1 MALEEQLPA
10 ETLEE
15 AVEELAIDEDEDDRA
30 PATGPPST
38 IHQKRQAQKAKFDQW
53 LRSDAA
59 QATMHSKRKEAAEEV
74 DNDRLTMQALINRQ
88 QSVEIVKN
96 PRDYQLELFERA
108 KKENTIAVLDT
119 GSGKTLIAVL
129 LLRWIIDQELE
140 FRASGKPPKVAFFLV
155 ASVTLVFQQFAVLE
169 TNLDHK
175 VARFYGGMNIDTWSK
190 AVWDEHFANNKVI
203 VCTADI
209 LLQCLAQGYITIAQI
224 NLLVFDEAHHTKK
237 NHAYAR
243 IIKDYYLAESDKSQ
257 RPRVFG
263 MTASPVD
270 AKVDV
275 DEAAL
280 ELETLLHSRI
290 ATAQDMSLAAVL
302 KKKNELVI
310 HYGPLRGPFD
320 TEFLSLIMERFGH
333 LKIYSKIFSTAR
345 TVAADLG
352 PWCADHY
359 LVEAFAEKRR
369 ARYEAAVS
377 RDFLSESAGRPMS
390 ELDNKLED
398 VDNACVYASYRWKI
412 SNFQYDQELSAKVE
426 NLVALLSREFE
437 RPTSSRCLV
446 FCDKR
451 HTARLLALA
460 FQRRAPPHLK
470 VGFLIGAG
478 NSDIDEDNFTV
489 YQQAVTMADF
499 RTGKLN
505 CLFATSV
512 AEEGLD
518 VPDCNLVIRFDLYKT
533 MVQYVQSRGRARQ
546 DNSKFIHMVERNNS
560 IHNQLLSEVRLQEQ
574 AMKNFC
580 NRLPEDRL
588 LDAGDDV
595 LDNMLSK
602 EKAYRTYMEPSTK
615 AKLTYN
621 NCLVYLANFVSAI
634 PTDDKEPQHPTF
646 VVTSSGSKFVGE
658 VLLPPTAPINSAVG
672 LPHTKK
678 SLAKRAAAFEMCL
691 QLRKKAY
698 LDQHF
703 LPTYVKKLPALR
715 NALMAVNTK
724 KTYQYIMRTKPE
736 IWEQTKGIVP
746 TELYVT
752 VITFPNGLGR
762 RCRPLALLT
771 KTPLPQLPVFS
782 VFLNDGTE
790 APVKSLTTS
799 LPVSVDEKIL
809 GKLTKFTLRVFNDV
823 FGKEYEEKIE
833 HLSYWLAPT
842 DITQPS
848 HGETTS
854 TDLDRQ
860 LLDEVAANGG
870 YKWTPDMPPAELL
883 DRFIWDKWDRSRR
896 FFSQRLAPE
905 YKPTDPVPEGS
916 AKISGAAG
924 RRAPMMKS
932 ILEYSNA
939 MFKNTREKFKD
950 IWDLDQP
957 VFQAEKI
964 PLRRN
969 YLATPNTAEF
979 KDGLTAYLCPQP
991 LVISVLPAPIAAS
1004 CLVWPAIIWRIES
1017 YLIAIE
1023 AAQLVGVSCD
1033 PSMALEAVTKDSD
1046 NSGDHHG
1053 EAKVNFQH
1061 GMGNNYERLEF
1072 IGDTF
1077 LKTATTLSIYIQN
1090 PNDNEFD
1097 FHVKRGVMLQNKNL
1111 FEVAKQLKLYEFVRS
1126 KAFSRRLWYPEGM
1139 NLLEGR
1145 GAKTTE
1151 EIEAE
1156 THNASHH
1163 NLGDKTIADVCEAMI
1178 GAAFVTHD
1186 KPGAWDRT
1194 QWDDA
1199 VRAVTKLVGSEDHLM
1214 MKWDDYQASYELPAY
1229 QVQESTASQRDM
1241 AEKVELEHPYH
1252 FIYPRLLRSAF
1263 LHPSQPFVWE
1273 RVPNYQRLEFLGDA
1287 LLDMAS
1293 ICHIFYKYPDKDPQW
1308 LTEHKM
1314 AMIGNRCL
1322 GMIAV
1327 TIGFHKHLRHH
1338 HNTIEHQIRDY
1349 ATELM
1354 EAKCTSNGAKDY
1366 WVAVSEPPKCLADIV
1381 EAYIGAMFIDSGF
1394 DYNTVQNFFD
1404 MHIQPHFEDLT
1415 LYDTYANNHP
1425 CTHLHNLLDTAY
1437 GCQDYRLF
1445 ARELPAV
1452 SNEEKKEVVAAVMIH
1467 DEVIAHSKGKSGR
1480 YARLRAAKLALEKVD
1495 GLAPYEYRARF
1506 GCNCAVEEAK
1516 KAAGDGEGKRVN
1528 ADCGV

>member
-1 MALEEQLPA
+1 MAPEGIPDQTVAEDGHEQV
-10 ETLEE
+10 T
-15 AVEELAIDEDEDDRA
+15 DEDEDDSV
-30 PATGPPST
+30 PASGPPST
-38 IHQKRQAQKAKFDQW
+38 MHQKRRAQKAVFEQW
-53 LRSDAA
+53 LHSDAA

-74 DNDRLTMQALINRQ
+74 ENDRLTMQTLINRQ

-129 LLRWIIDQELE
+129 LIRWVIDQELE
-140 FRASGKPPKVAFFLV
+140 FRAQGKPPKIAFFLV
-155 ASVTLVFQQFAVLE
+155 ASVTLVFQQYAVLE

-175 VARFYGGMNIDTWSK
+175 VARFYGGMNVDTWSK
-190 AVWDEHFANNKVI
+190 AVWDEHFAKNKVI

-243 IIKDYYLAESDKSQ
+243 IIKDYYLAETDKSQ

-280 ELETLLHSRI
+280 ELESLLHSRI

-302 KKKNELVI
+302 KKKNELVM
-310 HYGPLRGPFD
+310 HYGPLRSPFQ
-320 TEFLSLIMERFGH
+320 TEFLTLIKDRFGH
-333 LKIYSKIFSTAR
+333 LGIFSKIFVTAR
-345 TVAADLG
+345 DVAAELG

-359 LVEAFAEKRR
+359 LVEAFADKRR
-369 ARYEAAVS
+369 AKYEATIS
-377 RDFLSESAGRPMS
+377 RNFHAFSAGRPMS
-390 ELDNKLED
+390 ELDTQQRD
-398 VDNACVYASYRWKI
+398 VCNACEYVAGRWKL
-412 SNFQYDQELSAKVE
+412 SNFQYDQELSAKVKDLIE
-426 NLVALLSREFE
+426 LLAKEFE

-451 HTARLLALA
+451 HTARLLAMA
-460 FQRRAPPHLK
+460 FQRRALPNLR

-478 NSDIDEDNFTV
+478 NTDIDEDNFTF
-489 YQQAVTMADF
+489 YRQAVTMADF

-518 VPDCNLVIRFDLYKT
+518 VPDCNLVIRFDLYRT

-546 DNSKFIHMVERNNS
+546 DNSKFIHMVERGNAT
-560 IHNQLLSEVRLQEQ
+560 HNQLIREVRIQEH

-580 NRLPEDRL
+580 NKLPEDRL

-595 LDNMLSK
+595 LDNMLNK
-602 EKAYRTYMEPSTK
+602 EKAYRTYIEPSTK
-615 AKLTYN
+615 ATMTYN

-634 PTDDKEPQHPTF
+634 PTDEKEPQHPTF
-646 VVTSSGSKFVGE
+646 IVTSSGSKFSGE
-658 VLLPPTAPINSAVG
+658 VVLPPVAPITSAVG
-672 LPHTKK
+672 PPHVKK
-678 SLAKRAAAFEMCL
+678 SLAKRAAAFEICL
-691 QLRKKAY
+691 QLRKKGY
-698 LDQHF
+698 LDEHF
-703 LPTYVKKLPALR
+703 LPTYVKKLPAMR
-715 NALMAVNTK
+715 NALLAVNTK
-724 KTYQYIMRTKPE
+724 KTYQYDMRTKPA
-736 IWEQTKGIVP
+736 IWQQTKGLIPIQLYTTIV
-746 TELYVT
+746 
-752 VITFPNGLGR
+752 TFPNGLGR

-771 KTPLPQLPVFS
+771 KTPLPQLPVFP
-782 VFLNDGTE
+782 VFLDDGTE
-790 APVKSLTTS
+790 APVETTAMS
-799 LPVSVDEKIL
+799 KAVSVDGPAL
-809 GKLTKFTLRVFNDV
+809 AKLTKFTLRIFNEV
-823 FGKEYEEKIE
+823 FGKRYEENAE

-842 DITQPS
+842 ETAPS
-848 HGETTS
+848 PRCGTAPM
-854 TDLDRQ
+854 DLDWQ
-860 LLDEVAANGG
+860 LLDEVMAKEEF
-870 YKWTPDMPPAELL
+870 KWTPQMLPSELL
-883 DRFIWDKWDRSRR
+883 GRFIWDKWDRSRR
-896 FFSQRLAPE
+896 FFSVSLAPE
-905 YKPTDPVPEGS
+905 LKPTDPVPEGS
-916 AKISGAAG
+916 ARLSGAAG
-924 RRAPMMKS
+924 RKAPMMKN

-939 MFKNTREKFKD
+939 MFKNTREKYKD
-950 IWDLDQP
+950 TWNLDQP
-957 VFQAEKI
+957 VFRAQKI

-979 KDGLTAYLCPQP
+979 KDGLTACLCPQP
-991 LVISVLPAPIAAS
+991 LVISVLPASIAAS

-1023 AAQLVGVSCD
+1023 ATAMVGVQCD
-1033 PSMALEAVTKDSD
+1033 PSMALAAVTKDSD
-1046 NSGDHHG
+1046 NSGDHQS
-1053 EAKVNFQH
+1053 EEKVNFQH

-1097 FHVKRGVMLQNKNL
+1097 FHCRRMAMLCNKNL
-1111 FEVAKQLKLYEFVRS
+1111 FEVAKKLKLYEFIRS

-1156 THNASHH
+1156 LHNASNH

-1186 KPGAWDRT
+1186 KPGLWT
-1194 QWDDA
+1194 PSQWDDA

-1214 MKWDDYQASYELPAY
+1214 MKWEDYQASYELPAY
-1229 QVQESTASQRDM
+1229 QIAESTASQRDM

-1252 FIYPRLLRSAF
+1252 FRYPRLLRSAF
-1263 LHPSQPFVWE
+1263 LHPSLPFIWE

-1293 ICHIFYKYPDKDPQW
+1293 ICYIFYKYQDKDPQW

-1314 AMIGNRCL
+1314 AMIGNRAL

-1349 ATELM
+1349 ATELL
-1354 EAKCTSNGAKDY
+1354 EAKRTSGGAKDY
-1366 WVAVSEPPKCLADIV
+1366 WTTVSEPPKCLADIV

-1394 DYNTVQNFFD
+1394 DYNVVQKFFD
-1404 MHIQPHFEDLT
+1404 MHIQPHFDDMS
-1415 LYDTYANNHP
+1415 LYDNYANNHP
-1425 CTHLHNLLDTAY
+1425 CTHLHNLLQTTY

-1452 SNEEKKEVVAAVMIH
+1452 SNDDKKEVMAAVMIH

-1480 YARLRAAKLALEKVD
+1480 YARLRAAKLALEKVE

-1506 GCNCAVEEAK
+1506 GCNCALEESQTEGG
-1516 KAAGDGEGKRVN
+1516 KANGVN
-1528 ADCGV
+1528 ADCVL